1 MNTRL
6 LMTAAIAALVIG
18 SAAITSTA
26 QAAVAGPSSG
36 IQGAAQSLSLTDQV
50 RRICQQELSW
60 TDRRWDDEQASY
72 TALIDR
78 SHSVPN

>member
-1 MNTRL
+1 VGTPV
-6 LMTAAIAALVIG
+6 TAAELRWAARSEGVHHLDDLLLRRVRLGLLLPAGGAEVFPLV
-18 SAAITSTA
+18 
-26 QAAVAGPSSG
+26 
-36 IQGAAQSLSLTDQV
+36 
-50 RRICQQELSW
+50 RHICQQELSW